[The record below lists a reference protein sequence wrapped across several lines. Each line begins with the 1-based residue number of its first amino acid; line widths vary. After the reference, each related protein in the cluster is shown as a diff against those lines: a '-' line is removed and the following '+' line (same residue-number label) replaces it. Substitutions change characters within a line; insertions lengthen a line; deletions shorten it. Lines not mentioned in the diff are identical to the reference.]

1 MHQSTEVNSTMTTEN
16 KKKRKPRVLY
26 IAIRDGHECGVL
38 MAKDLG
44 LGPALCKKR
53 GLLVPS
59 EKPVLF
65 TSFAEMNR
73 MMTRTQKAWVILKG
87 STVDQHPRLRPLL
100 STSSAFTFKKVIR
113 RKGELIEIHEN
124 SSDK

>member
-1 MHQSTEVNSTMTTEN
+1 MNPAEP
-16 KKKRKPRVLY
+16 KKRKPRVLY

-38 MAKDLG
+38 HQKDLA

-59 EKPVLF
+59 ETPVLF

-73 MMTRTQKAWVILKG
+73 MMKRTQEAWAMLNR
-87 STVDQHPRLRPLL
+87 SMVDQHPRLRPLL
-100 STSSAFTFKKVIR
+100 GTSSAFTFKKVIR
-113 RKGELIEIHEN
+113 RMGELIELHE

>member
-1 MHQSTEVNSTMTTEN
+1 MHRSTEVNSTMTTEN

-26 IAIRDGHECGVL
+26 IAIRDGHACGRM

-59 EKPVLF
+59 DKPVLF
-65 TSFAEMNR
+65 TSFFEMNR
-73 MMTRTQKAWVILKG
+73 MMTRTQQAWAKLKG
-87 STVDQHPRLRPLL
+87 SMVDQHPRLRPLL
-100 STSSAFTFKKVIR
+100 STSSAFTFKKVM
-113 RKGELIEIHEN
+113 RKNRKLVEYNETT
-124 SSDK
+124 